1 MLEQKGLDKN
11 HLLNLSCIYK
21 NRTIYCNDDF
31 LDDREGDNYGNYY
44 SSPRQKKLL

>member
-31 LDDREGDNYGNYY
+31 LDDRGDNYGNYY